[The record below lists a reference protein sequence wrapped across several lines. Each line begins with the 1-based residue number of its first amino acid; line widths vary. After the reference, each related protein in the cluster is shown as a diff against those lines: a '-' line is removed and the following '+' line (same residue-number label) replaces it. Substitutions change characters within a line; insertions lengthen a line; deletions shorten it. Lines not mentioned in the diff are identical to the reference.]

1 MAVAL
6 AASTTGGSA
15 VAFEVWSTMLTCTSV
30 AAQSKESCRLSVAC
44 FDRGAIKL
52 QAVLCEE
59 WRKCGRVAARVRT

>member
-1 MAVAL
+1 MTQYGPRTTMAVAL

-15 VAFEVWSTMLTCTSV
+15 VAFEVWSTMLTCSSV
-30 AAQSKESCRLSVAC
+30 AAQSKESCHLSVAC

-59 WRKCGRVAARVRT
+59 